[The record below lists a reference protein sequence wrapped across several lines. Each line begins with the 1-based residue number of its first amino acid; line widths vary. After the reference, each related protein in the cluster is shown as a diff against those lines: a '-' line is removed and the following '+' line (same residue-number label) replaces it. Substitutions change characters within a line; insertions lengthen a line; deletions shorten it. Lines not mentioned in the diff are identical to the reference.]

1 METGD
6 QHRTEKD
13 KVQPHEWFIVLVRS
27 QNVSYFGIYE
37 KFQRLFHEVEESY
50 LVDAET
56 NNLFWSA
63 TEWISGISSSDTD
76 LRLADRLARRGARPT
91 LVFVA
96 IRQRYSVQKRDDE
109 FPGDAP
115 SDRYIDEV
123 IYRVYLQLYVEA
135 LASGR
140 ATPITEERLEELHS
154 LLAADGEADADED

>member
-1 METGD
+1 METAKTVG
-6 QHRTEKD
+6 
-13 KVQPHEWFIVLVRS
+13 PYEWFIVLARS
-27 QNVSYFGIYE
+27 QNVSYFGPFE
-37 KFQRLFHEVEESY
+37 RFQELYHEVEESY

-63 TEWISGISSSDTD
+63 TEWIAGISPEETD

-96 IRQRYSVQKRDDE
+96 IRQRYAVQKRDDE

-115 SDRYIDEV
+115 SDRYIDGV
-123 IYRVYLQLYVEA
+123 IYRAYLQLYVEA

-140 ATPITEERLEELHS
+140 AAPLTEERCDELYS
-154 LLAADGEADADED
+154 LLSADGESDADYH